1 MTSRVM
7 ARPRNRPNRVADA
20 LRQVVQRID
29 PDRRLAAY
37 RLWTFWAD
45 EVGPAVAARAEPA
58 AFRDGVLSVR
68 VAGAGWMQELQ
79 FMKDELRQRLNR
91 RLGAELIRDI
101 YFVSGSAPKPAR
113 TPPPAPQR
121 PAPVEAPITLPE
133 VSDPALAAV
142 LARLA
147 EAARTRGRR

>member
-1 MTSRVM
+1 M
-7 ARPRNRPNRVADA
+7 ARPRRPPGRVADA

-37 RLWTFWAD
+37 RLWTFWAE

-58 AFRDGVLSVR
+58 SYRDGVLSVR
-68 VAGAGWMQELQ
+68 VHGAAWMQELQ
-79 FMKDELRQRLNR
+79 FMKEDLRQQLNR

-101 YFVSGSAPKPAR
+101 YFVSGPAPRAAR
-113 TPPPAPQR
+113 TTARAAEPPRA
-121 PAPVEAPITLPE
+121 VEAPIELPE

-142 LARLA
+142 LRRLA
-147 EAARTRGRR
+147 DAARTRGRS

>member
-1 MTSRVM
+1 M
-7 ARPRNRPNRVADA
+7 ARPRNRPDRVADA

-29 PDRRLAAY
+29 PERRLAAY
-37 RLWTFWAD
+37 RLWTFWAE
-45 EVGPAVAARAEPA
+45 EVGPAVAARAEPS

-79 FMKDELRQRLNR
+79 FMKDDLRQRLNR
-91 RLGAELIRDI
+91 RLGADLIADI
-101 YFVSGSAPKPAR
+101 YFVSGPAPRAARAPAA
-113 TPPPAPQR
+113 PAPPA
-121 PAPVEAPITLPE
+121 APIEAPIALPA

>member
-1 MTSRVM
+1 M
-7 ARPRNRPNRVADA
+7 ARPRARPDRVADA

-37 RLWTFWAD
+37 RLWTFWSD
-45 EVGPAVAARAEPA
+45 VVGAAVAARAEPA
-58 AFRDGVLSVR
+58 SYRDGVLSVR
-68 VAGAGWMQELQ
+68 VAGAAWMQELQ
-79 FMKDELRQRLNR
+79 FMKDELRQRLNA

-101 YFVSGSAPKPAR
+101 YFVSGAAPRRAPAATR
-113 TPPPAPQR
+113 PVAPPRA
-121 PAPVEAPITLPE
+121 VEPPIALPE
-133 VSDPALAAV
+133 VTDPALAAV

>member
-1 MTSRVM
+1 MTDCVM
-7 ARPRNRPNRVADA
+7 AGPRQRPDRVADA

-29 PDRRLAAY
+29 PERRLAAY
-37 RLWTFWAD
+37 RVWTFWAE

-68 VAGAGWMQELQ
+68 VAGAAWMQELQ

-91 RLGAELIRDI
+91 RLGVELIRDI
-101 YFVSGSAPKPAR
+101 YFVSGAVQRATR
-113 TPPPAPQR
+113 TPPTAAAAPPPEPPVAMPA
-121 PAPVEAPITLPE
+121 
-133 VSDPALAAV
+133 VSDPKLAAV

>member
-1 MTSRVM
+1 M
-7 ARPRNRPNRVADA
+7 ARPKTTPGRVADA

-37 RLWTFWAD
+37 RVWTFWTD

-58 AFRDGVLSVR
+58 AFRDGILSVR
-68 VAGAGWMQELQ
+68 VSGAAWMQELQ
-79 FMKDELRQRLNR
+79 FMKEELRERLNR
-91 RLGAELIRDI
+91 RLGATMIRDI
-101 YFVSGSAPKPAR
+101 YFVSG
-113 TPPPAPQR
+113 PAPR
-121 PAPVEAPITLPE
+121 PAKATAPAKQPAAPTEDPIALPE
-133 VSDPALAAV
+133 VRDPALAAV

>member
-1 MTSRVM
+1 M
-7 ARPRNRPNRVADA
+7 ARPKTTPGRVADA

-37 RLWTFWAD
+37 RVWTFWTD

-58 AFRDGVLSVR
+58 AFRDGILSVR
-68 VAGAGWMQELQ
+68 VSGAAWMQELQ
-79 FMKDELRQRLNR
+79 FMKEELRERLNH
-91 RLGAELIRDI
+91 RLGAPMIRDI
-101 YFVSGSAPKPAR
+101 YFVSG
-113 TPPPAPQR
+113 PAPR
-121 PAPVEAPITLPE
+121 PVRATAPAKQSAAPTEDPIALPE